1 MARLISCSI
10 AMSGKINYA
19 SRQMDLLLKEF
30 IEFCRAYLDDLVAAS
45 DTFDD
50 HVYHLTL
57 LLDVLEERGIMLEP
71 RKAYIAFPE
80 VSLLGQRVDALGMTT
95 PQDKDQGNRRTGFST
110 HPGNLPWHERR
121 ITPVCAAL
129 RQEVRTTTAPQDRAP
144 TREPHQGSPT

>member
-10 AMSGKINYA
+10 AKSGKINYT

-57 LLDVLEERGIMLEP
+57 LLDVLEEHGIMLEP

-80 VSLLGQRVDALGMTT
+80 VSLLGQRVDALG
-95 PQDKDQGNRRTGFST
+95 DD
-110 HPGNLPWHERR
+110 H
-121 ITPVCAAL
+121 
-129 RQEVRTTTAPQDRAP
+129 P
-144 TREPHQGSPT
+144 TRQRSRQSPDWVFHAPWKPTLA